1 MFKQL
6 LASAGIGACKIDT
19 QLHNNQCVPGGSLK
33 GAIQIQGGAVAQQ
46 INGFDLALMTRVKVK
61 ADNGE
66 FYQNF
71 CLQRFHLADAMLVE
85 PGARHQ
91 LPFELRLT
99 GELPVT
105 HLPHHTVGK
114 VWLAS
119 EANIDMAL
127 DPSDNDVLRVEAT
140 PLMLNCIDAMLA
152 LGYQLQ
158 KIDVEKGYLQV
169 PGKRS
174 SIGCYQEFEFR
185 PRQWLSGIKEV
196 ELSFLPDGNDVLLV
210 VEVDRSFR
218 GDSYRTVRLS
228 PQSSSAEVQRALRSV
243 LG

>member
-1 MFKQL
+1 MLKQL

-19 QLHNNQCVPGGSLK
+19 QLETNQCVAGGSLK
-33 GAIQIQGGAVAQQ
+33 GHIQIQGGAVAQQ

-61 ADNGE
+61 TDNGE
-66 FYQNF
+66 HYQNF
-71 CLQRFHLADAMLVE
+71 CLQRFHLSDAMLVE

-99 GELPVT
+99 AELPVT
-105 HLPHHTVGK
+105 HLPGFSVGK

-119 EANIDMAL
+119 EANIELAL
-127 DPSDNDVLRVEAT
+127 DPTDTDLLQVAAT

-158 KIDVEKGYLQV
+158 KVDVEKGYLQV

-174 SIGCYQEFEFR
+174 TVGCYQEFEFR

-196 ELSFLPDGNDVLLV
+196 ELSFLPDGNNVLLV

-218 GDSYRTVRLS
+218 GDSYRTLRLS
-228 PQSSSAEVQRALRSV
+228 PQNSSAEVQQALRAV

>member
-19 QLHNNQCVPGGSLK
+19 QLDSNQCVPGGSLK
-33 GAIQIQGGAVAQQ
+33 GNIQIQGGAVAQQ
-46 INGFDLALMTRVKVK
+46 INGFDLALMTRVKVST
-61 ADNGE
+61 DNGE
-66 FYQNF
+66 HYQNF
-71 CLQRFHLADAMLVE
+71 CLQRFRLADAMLVE
-85 PGARHQ
+85 AGSRHQ
-91 LPFELRLT
+91 VPFELRL
-99 GELPVT
+99 GEELPVT
-105 HLPHHTVGK
+105 HLPNHTVGK
-114 VWLAS
+114 VWLS
-119 EANIDMAL
+119 TEADIAMAM
-127 DPSDNDVLRVEAT
+127 DPSDNDLLRIDAT
-140 PLMLNCIDAMLA
+140 PLILNCIDAMLA

-174 SIGCYQEFEFR
+174 KSGCYQEFEFR

-196 ELSFLPDGNDVLLV
+196 ELSFIPDGADVLML

-228 PQSSSAEVQRALRSV
+228 PRTSSSEVQTALRAI

>member
-19 QLHNNQCVPGGSLK
+19 QLQTNQCVPGGSLK
-33 GAIQIQGGAVAQQ
+33 GQIQIQGGAVAQQ

-71 CLQRFHLADAMLVE
+71 CLQRFRLADAMLVE

-91 LPFELRLT
+91 LPFELRLVD
-99 GELPVT
+99 ELPVT
-105 HLPHHTVGK
+105 HLPHHTVSK
-114 VWLAS
+114 VWLTS
-119 EANIDMAL
+119 EADIDMAL
-127 DPSDNDVLRVEAT
+127 DPTDSDLLRIDAT

-158 KIDVEKGYLQV
+158 KVDVEKGFLQV

-174 SIGCYQEFEFR
+174 KVGCYQEFEFR
-185 PRQWLSGIKEV
+185 PRQWLSGVKEV
-196 ELSFLPDGNDVLLV
+196 ELSFLPDGADMLLV

-218 GDSYRTVRLS
+218 GDSYRTLCLS
-228 PQSSSAEVQRALRSV
+228 PRSSSAEVQRALRTV

>member
-114 VWLAS
+114 VWLVS

>member
-19 QLHNNQCVPGGSLK
+19 QLQSNQCAPGGSLK
-33 GAIQIQGGAVAQQ
+33 GQILIQGGAVAQQ

-61 ADNGE
+61 SDNGE
-66 FYQNF
+66 YYQNF
-71 CLQRFHLADAMLVE
+71 CLQRFHLSDAMLVA

-105 HLPHHTVGK
+105 HLPHHIVGK

-119 EANIDMAL
+119 EANIEMAL
-127 DPSDNDVLRVEAT
+127 DPSDNDALQVAAT

-174 SIGCYQEFEFR
+174 SVGCYQEFEFR

-218 GDSYRTVRLS
+218 GDSYRTLRLS
-228 PQSSSAEVQRALRSV
+228 PQSSSTEVQQALRAV

>member
-33 GAIQIQGGAVAQQ
+33 GAIHIQGGAVAQQ

-71 CLQRFHLADAMLVE
+71 CLQRFHLSNAMLVA
-85 PGARHQ
+85 PGALHQ

-105 HLPHHTVGK
+105 QLPGYSVGK

-127 DPSDNDVLRVEAT
+127 DPTDSDLLQVAAT

-174 SIGCYQEFEFR
+174 TVGCYQEFEFR

-196 ELSFLPDGNDVLLV
+196 ELSFLPDGNNVLLV

-218 GDSYRTVRLS
+218 GDSYRTLRLS
-228 PQSSSAEVQRALRSV
+228 PQSSSAEVQQALRAV

>member
-1 MFKQL
+1 MLKQL

-19 QLHNNQCVPGGSLK
+19 QLHSNQCVPGGSLK
-33 GAIQIQGGAVAQQ
+33 GQILIQGGAVAQK
-46 INGFDLALMTRVKVK
+46 IDGFDLALMTRVKVK
-61 ADNGE
+61 TDNGE

-71 CLQRFHLADAMLVE
+71 CLQRFHLADALQLE
-85 PGARHQ
+85 PGARRE

-99 GELPVT
+99 AELPVT
-105 HLPHHTVGK
+105 HLPKHNVGK
-114 VWLAS
+114 VWLSTA
-119 EANIDMAL
+119 ADIAMAMDPTDTDLLRID
-127 DPSDNDVLRVEAT
+127 AT

-158 KIDVEKGYLQV
+158 KVDVEKGYLQV

-174 SIGCYQEFEFR
+174 AVGCYQEFEFR

-196 ELSFLPDGNDVLLV
+196 ELSFLPDGASMLLV

-228 PQSSSAEVQRALRSV
+228 PQSSSAEVQQALRAV

>member
-1 MFKQL
+1 MLKQL
-6 LASAGIGACKIDT
+6 FASAGIGACKIDT
-19 QLHNNQCVPGGSLK
+19 QLHSNQCVPGASLK
-33 GAIQIQGGAVAQQ
+33 GQILIQGGAVAQQ

-61 ADNGE
+61 TDNAE
-66 FYQNF
+66 YYQNF

-85 PGARHQ
+85 AGARRE

-99 GELPVT
+99 AELPVT
-105 HLPHHTVGK
+105 HLPGYSVGK

-127 DPSDNDVLRVEAT
+127 DPSDNDALQVAAT

-158 KIDVEKGYLQV
+158 KVDVEKGYLQV

-174 SIGCYQEFEFR
+174 TVGCYQEFEFR

-196 ELSFLPDGNDVLLV
+196 ELSFLPDGASVLLV

-228 PQSSSAEVQRALRSV
+228 PQSSSAEVQQALRSV

>member
-19 QLHNNQCVPGGSLK
+19 QLHSNQCAPGGSLK
-33 GAIQIQGGAVAQQ
+33 GQILIQGGAVAQQ

-61 ADNGE
+61 SDNGE
-66 FYQNF
+66 YYQNF
-71 CLQRFHLADAMLVE
+71 CLQRFHLSDAMLVA

-105 HLPHHTVGK
+105 HLPHHIVGK

-119 EANIDMAL
+119 EANIEMAL
-127 DPSDNDVLRVEAT
+127 DPSDNDALQVAAT

-174 SIGCYQEFEFR
+174 SVGCYQEFEFR

-218 GDSYRTVRLS
+218 GDSYRTLRLS
-228 PQSSSAEVQRALRSV
+228 PQSSSTEVQQALRAV

>member
-19 QLHNNQCVPGGSLK
+19 QLDSNQCVPGGSLK
-33 GAIQIQGGAVAQQ
+33 GNIQIQGGAVAQQ
-46 INGFDLALMTRVKVK
+46 INGFDLALMTRVKVST
-61 ADNGE
+61 DNGE
-66 FYQNF
+66 HYQNF
-71 CLQRFHLADAMLVE
+71 CLQRFRLADAMLVE
-85 PGARHQ
+85 AGARHQ
-91 LPFELRLT
+91 VPFELRL
-99 GELPVT
+99 GEELPVT
-105 HLPHHTVGK
+105 HLPNHTVGK
-114 VWLAS
+114 VWLS
-119 EANIDMAL
+119 TEADIAMAM
-127 DPSDNDVLRVEAT
+127 DPSDNDLLRIDAT
-140 PLMLNCIDAMLA
+140 PLVLNCIDAMLA

-174 SIGCYQEFEFR
+174 KSGCYQEFEFR

-196 ELSFLPDGNDVLLV
+196 ELSFIPDGADVLML

-228 PQSSSAEVQRALRSV
+228 PRTSSAEVQTALRAI